1 MDEDKWEKLDDDSP
15 IEETP
20 VEELP
25 EEEEPEEPETPP
37 TPKGPREP
45 TNNDYMAGAILANG
59 IIWLW
64 LQSLPLFSSFTNRIS
79 PSILADFTAVTIVV
93 AGFIASQQVA
103 KRSDRN
109 QLIVALR
116 TGLYSWAGSLFM
128 MLTAPQASIT
138 FALIL
143 LVCLI
148 FGSVLGS
155 YMLIRMRI
163 NERKRLLEASS

>member
-1 MDEDKWEKLDDDSP
+1 MDEDKWEKLDDESP

-20 VEELP
+20 VEETP
-25 EEEEPEEPETPP
+25 EEEAPEEPEPIVTLK
-37 TPKGPREP
+37 TPREP
-45 TNNDYMAGAILANG
+45 TGNDYMAGAILANG

-64 LQSLPLFSSFTNRIS
+64 MQSLTLFSGFTNRIS

-93 AGFIASQQVA
+93 AGFISSQQVA

-116 TGLYSWAGSLFM
+116 SALYSWAGSLLM
-128 MLTAPQASIT
+128 MLTAPNASIT

-143 LVCLI
+143 LVCLLA
-148 FGSVLGS
+148 GSVVGS

-163 NERKRLLEASS
+163 NERKKLLEASS